1 MFPADLTTDDL
12 IALNRQATVARLLSA
27 LAHDVNNALQVISG
41 SVELLQGRSGL
52 DEPLQIG
59 LERIGGQ
66 VSALAGAVAA
76 VTAFSQQAQSE
87 VETSV
92 SIGATVLR
100 AVALRRT
107 AIGRTSIALT
117 VDAGGAGE
125 VRVRGRAPH
134 VLLAVLNLVHR
145 AEQTLFR
152 RPGAQ
157 LTVRAY
163 AEGADAVVR
172 IEDNGPAIPSDDRAR
187 LFEPFASTGSRPEVL
202 GLGLPV
208 SALIARAHGGSLTLE
223 PLDAG
228 SRFELRL
235 PRIVA

>member
-1 MFPADLTTDDL
+1 MPASDLTPDDL

-41 SVELLQGRSGL
+41 SVELLQGRRGL
-52 DEPLQIG
+52 DEPVQIG

-66 VSALAGAVAA
+66 VSSLAAAVAA
-76 VTAFSQQAQSE
+76 VTAFSQSQSA
-87 VETSV
+87 VEGPV

-100 AVALRRT
+100 ALALRRT
-107 AIGRTSIALT
+107 AIARTSIALT
-117 VDAGGAGE
+117 VDAEGAAD

-163 AEGADAVVR
+163 GEGADAVVR
-172 IEDNGPAIPSDDRAR
+172 IEDNGPAIPADDRVR
-187 LFEPFASTGSRPEVL
+187 IFEPFASTGARPEVL

-223 PLDAG
+223 PLETG

-235 PRIVA
+235 PRLVP